1 MNITHRGKPMFVET
15 VNPRKIMDWVNTVWA
30 KSLAAFVTFF
40 IGMWIGQVQTESRI
54 VSDCKFAGAFRV
66 EIQAFTCQRRI

>member
-1 MNITHRGKPMFVET
+1 VIVDVINFKR
-15 VNPRKIMDWVNTVWA
+15 VWA
-30 KSLAAFVTFF
+30 AINAWWASSMIAVMLFLLGMY
-40 IGMWIGQVQTESRI
+40 IGGINTESRI